1 MEESLNLKSI
11 LIMYGRK
18 HLIRYKN
25 LLLLS
30 IRNSFLLFNF
40 LRSIENLKINI
51 KDGRF
56 IILRNNLAEWE
67 LSY

>member
-1 MEESLNLKSI
+1 MEESLSLKSI
-11 LIMYGRK
+11 LIMYGRR

-25 LLLLS
+25 LRLLS
-30 IRNSFLLFNF
+30 IRSSFLLFNF

-51 KDGRF
+51 KGGGF
-56 IILRNNLAEWE
+56 IIQRNSLVEWE